1 MNKYSTVFL
10 DLDDTLDPS
19 SNGVWDAIGDR
30 INLFMVER
38 LAIDPDRVRMLRD
51 SYFRNYGTTLHGLMA
66 NHDADP
72 DEYLDFV
79 HDVPL
84 EEMLHP
90 NPLLK
95 SMLGKL
101 PQRRIVFTNASY
113 GHVVRVLRRL
123 GIEQEIDAIVDLLA
137 MNMHHKPQ
145 PQSYQLA
152 LAAAEENDAST
163 CLLVD
168 DRMDNLLPAAAL
180 GMTTVWMSNDS
191 GENSADYRIEVITD
205 LIDAVPAL
213 LVD

>member
-1 MNKYSTVFL
+1 MNRYSTVFL
-10 DLDDTLDPS
+10 DLDDTLYPS
-19 SNGVWDAIGDR
+19 SNGIWDAIGER
-30 INLFMVER
+30 INLFMMER
-38 LAIDPDRVRMLRD
+38 LAIEPDRVRVLRD
-51 SYFRNYGTTLHGLMA
+51 SYFHNYGTTLHGLMA

-84 EEMLHP
+84 EDMLLP

-113 GHVVRVLRRL
+113 GHVVRVLHRL

-137 MNMHHKPQ
+137 MNMRHKPQ

-152 LAAAEENDAST
+152 LAAAEETDASA
-163 CLLVD
+163 CIMVD
-168 DRMDNLLPAAAL
+168 DRIDNLLPAAAL
-180 GMTTVWMSNDS
+180 GMTTVWMGIDT
-191 GENSADYRIEVITD
+191 GEKSADHRIEVITD
-205 LIDAVPAL
+205 LIEAVPDL